1 VLQSRDI
8 AEEIRAILEKER
20 RPLRAEEILNQASFR
35 ERLLAQ
41 AGTGS
46 AAYFAAANLVRE
58 ALQLHLKAEVSFVE
72 IDIDDSGHQS
82 GPSARTRKLIP
93 VYSLR

>member
-1 VLQSRDI
+1 MLQSRDI
-8 AEEIRAILEKER
+8 VDEIRAILEREA

-41 AGTGS
+41 AGAGS
-46 AAYFAAANLVRE
+46 AAYFAAANMVRE
-58 ALQLHLKAEVSFVE
+58 ALQLFVKAEVSFIE
-72 IDIDDSGHQS
+72 IDIDDSGHTS